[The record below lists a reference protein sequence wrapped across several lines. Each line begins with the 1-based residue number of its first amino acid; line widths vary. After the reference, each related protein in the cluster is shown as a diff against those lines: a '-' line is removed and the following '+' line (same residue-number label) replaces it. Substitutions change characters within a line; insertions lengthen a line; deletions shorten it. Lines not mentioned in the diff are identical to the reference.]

1 MPPPPMDRRRRYWPS
16 QTERA
21 DAKHIC
27 SCPAARRFSSFA
39 EKMRADRAR
48 LAGCCCT
55 QPVAHLYVDVPRV
68 QDGLPCSTV
77 EEIVG

>member
-1 MPPPPMDRRRRYWPS
+1 MDRRRRYWPS
-16 QTERA
+16 QAERA

-27 SCPAARRFSSFA
+27 CCPTVRRFRNFA

-55 QPVAHLYVDVPRV
+55 QPVAHLYAYVPRV

-77 EEIVG
+77 EEIVE